1 MTLFASIEIQRHSV
15 TITAV
20 STTDDGLGNTSA
32 TSAPRTATGVLYA
45 PEGLAESTGA
55 TSPAVIGDATL
66 YGNTGPCDSDDTV
79 LHEVTCCD
87 GSHFPLGLW
96 QVVGGSKGWGGTN
109 YALPIQRASSA

>member
-1 MTLFASIEIQRHSV
+1 MNVLRQRHTV

-20 STTDDGLGNTSA
+20 TTTDDGLGNT
-32 TSAPRTATGVLYA
+32 TTDTETRTPTGILFA

-55 TSPAVIGDATL
+55 TSPGLIGDATL

-79 LHEVTCCD
+79 THEDSCCD
-87 GSHFPLGLW
+87 GSHFALGTW

-109 YALPIQRASSA
+109 YALPIRRVASA